1 MTEYVFKR
9 RKELAEEKETYVDLH
24 HPGGEAQVD
33 FGTAELIYE
42 QKIMEVK
49 YLVLSFPYS
58 NAAYIVVLP
67 KENIECFLY
76 GLQTLFEYTGGVLRK
91 IWFDNLST
99 AVVKIEKNGTRQNTE
114 LFRRFQLHYGFQ
126 AEFCNPSAGHEKGNV
141 ENKVGTVRRHWFVPH
156 PVMTSC
162 NI

>member
-1 MTEYVFKR
+1 MIDAWLEEDRRKKKKQRHTAIRIYERLRDECGFTGGVRTVTEYVSKR

-33 FGTAELIYE
+33 FRTAELIYE

-76 GLQTLFEYTGGVLRK
+76 GLQTLFDMQGEYRGKYGSITC
-91 IWFDNLST
+91 
-99 AVVKIEKNGTRQNTE
+99 RQ
-114 LFRRFQLHYGFQ
+114 
-126 AEFCNPSAGHEKGNV
+126 P
-141 ENKVGTVRRHWFVPH
+141 W
-156 PVMTSC
+156 
-162 NI
+162 